1 MVKTASTMR
10 ALGERAPNF
19 SLPNVDGKTVS
30 LKDFAGKPGLL
41 VIFMC
46 NHCPFVIHLRGALA
60 AFTRG
65 YQANGLAVVG
75 INSND
80 ITAHPDDSPER
91 MKAEAKSA
99 GYTFPYLF

>member
-30 LKDFAGKPGLL
+30 LKDFNGKPGLL

-46 NHCPFVIHLRGALA
+46 NHCPFVIHLRSALA
-60 AFTRG
+60 AFGKLGKVYLHARG
-65 YQANGLAVVG
+65 AAC
-75 INSND
+75 
-80 ITAHPDDSPER
+80 DSMSE
-91 MKAEAKSA
+91 K
-99 GYTFPYLF
+99 